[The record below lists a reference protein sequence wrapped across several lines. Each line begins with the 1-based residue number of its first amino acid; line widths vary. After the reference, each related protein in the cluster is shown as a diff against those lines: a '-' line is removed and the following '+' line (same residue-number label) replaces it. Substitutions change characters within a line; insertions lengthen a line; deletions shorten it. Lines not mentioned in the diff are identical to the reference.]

1 MCNCNNNI
9 HYVQNVTITENNVS
23 LTVNNSN
30 NISSLDCFELIVC
43 KNIGANVTGAPL
55 PVQVVINGTAV
66 NLLNKYS
73 LPVLSDKLPCRCRYI
88 GAYVAEGTTTPYV
101 ILFNT
106 PKCKCN
112 A

>member
-1 MCNCNNNI
+1 MLNCNNTAQYI
-9 HYVQNVTITENNVS
+9 QNVTTTETNVS
-23 LTVNNSN
+23 LTVTNST
-30 NISSLDCFELIVC
+30 NISSLDNICLIVN

-73 LPVLSDKLPCRCRYI
+73 LPVLSDKLPCRQRYC

-101 ILFNT
+101 ILFDT
-106 PKCKCN
+106 PKYKCN